1 MFGERGEMA
10 SNREIVTRYLEALAA
25 RDYDTAASLL
35 APDAKIV
42 GPDETVSGAVFLQSA
57 REWEGLDN
65 LDISV
70 RDRVISEEDGVFVSR
85 ATRVFSWK
93 ESGEVAYEQPAE
105 ARLSVDAGTIV
116 RVEMR

>member
-1 MFGERGEMA
+1 MFGRATKMA
-10 SNREIVTRYLEALAA
+10 SDREIVTCYLEALAA

-35 APDAKIV
+35 APDAEIV
-42 GPDETVSGAVFLQSA
+42 SPEETVSGAVFLQSL

-70 RDRVISEEDGVFVSR
+70 RDRVISEEDGTFVSR

-105 ARLSVDAGTIV
+105 ARLSVDAGTII
-116 RVEMR
+116 RVEVR